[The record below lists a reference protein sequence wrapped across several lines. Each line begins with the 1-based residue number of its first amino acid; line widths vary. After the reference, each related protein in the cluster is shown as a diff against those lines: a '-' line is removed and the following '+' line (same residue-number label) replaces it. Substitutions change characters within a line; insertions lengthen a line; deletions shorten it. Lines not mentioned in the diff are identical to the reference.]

1 MELRGRERVRIEREG
16 DRGLSPKANVVSV
29 IVCCSL
35 PPPVIEAVTVMEY
48 SVPSSRPSS
57 VYIVSLPA
65 MGGIMVLES
74 VKQSVSVAE

>member
-1 MELRGRERVRIEREG
+1 MELGERERVRIEREG

-29 IVCCSL
+29 MVCCSM

-65 MGGIMVLES
+65 MEGMVLES